1 MQNKRESFTESVVN
15 VAIGYL
21 ISLAGQLVIFPMVG
35 ISATLGQNLLIG
47 VGFTVISIA
56 RQYAVRRWFNARG
69 RR

>member
-1 MQNKRESFTESVVN
+1 MQTKRESFTESVVN

-21 ISLAGQLVIFPMVG
+21 ISLAGQLVILPMVG

-56 RQYAVRRWFNARG
+56 RGSTR
-69 RR
+69 